1 MPKSEHVSTH
11 PVKSLS
17 AKDQKVLEKL
27 RAICMTF
34 PAASE
39 RISHGEPCFFAGK
52 GKVFAMFDN
61 HHHGAAH
68 VGVWLPQPVGVQ
80 AELIEAEPSV
90 FFRPPYVGPSGWV
103 GVILDRKPDWGMV
116 AGLIDDAYRHVAGKK
131 LIAELDARGAGA
143 SRPSARST
151 RR

>member
-1 MPKSEHVSTH
+1 MARSEHVSTH

-17 AKDQKVLEKL
+17 AKDRKVLEKL

-34 PAASE
+34 PGANE
-39 RISHGEPCFFAGK
+39 RVSHGEPCFFAGK

-61 HHHGAAH
+61 HHHGSAH

-103 GVILDRKPDWGMV
+103 GVILDGKPDWGIV
-116 AGLIDDAYRHVAGKK
+116 AGLIDDAYRHVAGTR
-131 LIAELDARGAGA
+131 LIAELDARG
-143 SRPSARST
+143 
-151 RR
+151 